1 MAEKIEDRPFFNVF
15 DGTEGRVESVYL
27 DMQERREAEVLRAK
41 AEKREPNFDE
51 AQLSGGVGTPVV
63 PEARRVDNKY
73 YSNPSTVVD
82 GGKDVDPMQELPID
96 LGDADDDVDLS
107 QAAQVAR
114 ERSAQDQ
121 ALMDAV
127 GTEGEPQESGV
138 VETGSVDGDVSFS
151 QENPSGTPFNLTSTS
166 DTGTTNTSTTE

>member
-27 DMQERREAEVLRAK
+27 DMNERKEAEILRAK
-41 AEKREPNFDE
+41 AEGREPDFAE
-51 AQLSGGVGTPVV
+51 ATLSGAVGTPVV
-63 PEARRVDNKY
+63 PQERRVDNKY

-82 GGKDVDPMQELPID
+82 GGRDVDPMQDLPVD
-96 LGDADDDVDLS
+96 LGDADTDVDLS

-127 GTEGEPQESGV
+127 GSDGEPAVSGE

-151 QENPSGTPFNLTSTS
+151 QANPSGTPFNLTSNA
-166 DTGTTNTSTTE
+166 DASTTE

>member
-15 DGTEGRVESVYL
+15 DGTDGRVDSVYL

-41 AEKREPNFDE
+41 AEKREPDFTE
-51 AQLSGGVGTPVV
+51 ATLSGAVGTPVV
-63 PEARRVDNKY
+63 PQERRVDNKY
-73 YSNPSTVVD
+73 YSNPSTLVD
-82 GGKDVDPMQELPID
+82 GGRDVDPMQDLPVD
-96 LGDADDDVDLS
+96 FGDADTDVDLS

-127 GTEGEPQESGV
+127 GTEPEPTTSGE
-138 VETGSVDGDVSFS
+138 VETGNVDGDVSFS
-151 QENPSGTPFNLTSTS
+151 QTNPSGTPFNLTS
-166 DTGTTNTSTTE
+166 DTAADTTPTE